1 MRLIY
6 SVIRRHPQEVDLQA
20 KLYRVA
26 GGKQKFLVVLTRL
39 AFSEGLVLEAGIE
52 DETVEM
58 AHEILDDAVNPQ
70 EAEALLEAFPHAKWE
85 DTEMKE

>member
-1 MRLIY
+1 MQ
-6 SVIRRHPQEVDLQA
+6 RHQVTDLQS
-20 KLYRVA
+20 KLGRVP

-39 AFSEGLVLEAGIE
+39 AFSEGPILEEGIE

-70 EAEALLEAFPHAKWE
+70 EAEALLEAFPSAKR
-85 DTEMKE
+85 DD